1 MTDWK
6 TPFALLVAFG
16 GVYDTNAHQ
25 PHNLLPSTC
34 ASASSSFFFVLDRIN
49 RIDRIKSV
57 GERIL
62 EHVHF
67 SSLSL
72 GFEILP

>member
-1 MTDWK
+1 MKAKEAVFSRGDAET
-6 TPFALLVAFG
+6 
-16 GVYDTNAHQ
+16 Q
-25 PHNLLPSTC
+25 RE
-34 ASASSSFFFVLDRIN
+34 VLDRIN

-67 SSLSL
+67 SSLPL

>member
-1 MTDWK
+1 MSHHPERTARNVR
-6 TPFALLVAFG
+6 PV
-16 GVYDTNAHQ
+16 NQ
-25 PHNLLPSTC
+25 PP
-34 ASASSSFFFVLDRIN
+34 SFFFVLDRIN

-67 SSLSL
+67 SSLPL